1 MTDTYGRDPERDP
14 PRRLLS
20 LGLVGLHERELRLA
34 RLEELLWRNSQARAR
49 QRRGRNPHAGGEA

>member
-1 MTDTYGRDPERDP
+1 MNDINGREPERDP

-34 RLEELLWRNSQARAR
+34 RLEELLWRNSQARAK
-49 QRRGRNPHAGGEA
+49 QRRSRTTNAGDQA